1 VVRVVMIGPPGAG
14 KGTQARLLQE
24 VYGIP
29 QISTGDMLR
38 DALQKGTKLGLAAR
52 RYMDA
57 GQLVPDDVVIGI
69 VEERLQAPDCRP
81 GFVLDGF
88 PRTLPQAEALQG
100 ILERHPPALDAVVSV
115 EVPHDELVRRLSG
128 RLVCRKCGAMYH
140 VEFAP
145 PKVPG
150 VCDACGGEL
159 YQREDDREDRISAR
173 LQLLD
178 REIAPVVQFYRNAGL
193 LREIVGTGRR
203 EDVFGRVQASLK

>member
-1 VVRVVMIGPPGAG
+1 MIGPPGAG

-38 DALQKGTKLGLAAR
+38 DAQLKGTDLGRAAR

-69 VEERLQAPDCRP
+69 VEERLQDPDCRP

-128 RLVCRKCGAMYH
+128 RLVCRNDGAMYH

-145 PKVPG
+145 PKVAG

-178 REIAPVVQFYRNAGL
+178 REIAPVVQFYRHAGL

>member
-1 VVRVVMIGPPGAG
+1 MIGPPGAG

-38 DALQKGTKLGLAAR
+38 DAQHAGTELGRTAR
-52 RYMDA
+52 RFMDA
-57 GQLVPDDVVIGI
+57 GQLVPDEVVIGI
-69 VEERLQAPDCRP
+69 VEERLQASDCRP

-140 VEFAP
+140 REFAP
-145 PKVPG
+145 PKSPG
-150 VCDACGGEL
+150 VCDACAGSL
-159 YQREDDREDRISAR
+159 YQRDDDREDRISAR

-178 REIAPVVQFYRNAGL
+178 REIAPVVQFYREAGL

>member
-1 VVRVVMIGPPGAG
+1 MIGPPGAG

-38 DALQKGTKLGLAAR
+38 DAQQKGTPLGRAAR

-69 VEERLQAPDCRP
+69 VEERLQDPDCKP

-128 RLVCRKCGAMYH
+128 RLVCRNDGSMYH

-145 PKVPG
+145 PKVAG
-150 VCDACGGEL
+150 VCDQCGGPL

-178 REIAPVVQFYRNAGL
+178 REIAPVVQFYRQAGL

>member
-1 VVRVVMIGPPGAG
+1 
-14 KGTQARLLQE
+14 
-24 VYGIP
+24 
-29 QISTGDMLR
+29 
-38 DALQKGTKLGLAAR
+38 
-52 RYMDA
+52 
-57 GQLVPDDVVIGI
+57 VPDDVVIGI